1 MKKILI
7 IEDELLLREGI
18 SEILT
23 FEGFEVHQ
31 AANGE
36 EGLQAVSQYLPD
48 LILCDIMMPVMDG
61 YEVLNQLRKD
71 ESTILIP
78 FIFMTALTEKS
89 DLRIG
94 MELGSDDY
102 ITKPYTRSE
111 LLNAVRTRLKKSEE
125 IKEKQ
130 ESSLNELRENIMR
143 HLPHELRT
151 PLNVMIGFGQ
161 QLSEYPDTVSQK
173 DMAVI
178 GKYIYISALR
188 LSRLIQNYLIYTQLE
203 LKKGGPPQKTD
214 AKTPDKICQKIVS
227 DIAVKYNRQ
236 DDLELNITSG
246 AAFIGEAEF
255 SKIAEELTDNAFK
268 FSEAGKKV
276 VVSSGV
282 TNGKF
287 FLTIQDHGRG
297 IAAANIPKIGAFMQF
312 DRKIHEQQG
321 SGLGLIIAKKIVELY
336 DGFFSVQSTPGEG
349 TTIHLT
355 LPGQ

>member
-36 EGLQAVSQYLPD
+36 EGLKAVSQYLPD

-61 YEVLNQLRKD
+61 YEVLSQLRKD
-71 ESTILIP
+71 EITRLIP

-94 MELGSDDY
+94 MDLGSDDY

-214 AKTPDKICQKIVS
+214 AKTPDHICQKIVS

-246 AAFIGEAEF
+246 TAFIGEAEF

-336 DGFFSVQSTPGEG
+336 GGFFSVESTPGEG